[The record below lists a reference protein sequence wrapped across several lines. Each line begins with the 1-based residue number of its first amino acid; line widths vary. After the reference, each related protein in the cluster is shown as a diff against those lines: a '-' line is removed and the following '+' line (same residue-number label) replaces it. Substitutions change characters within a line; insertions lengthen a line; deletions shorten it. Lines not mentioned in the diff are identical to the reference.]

1 MLLSIFQ
8 IIIFV
13 MRKLVSK
20 ALTNLTAHLLSC
32 T

>member
-1 MLLSIFQ
+1 MLLSFFQ
-8 IIIFV
+8 IKFFV

-20 ALTNLTAHLLSC
+20 ALTNLMAHLLSC